1 MVLFDVPNVVRKVD
15 GKLKIIFM
23 EEYFFDCPY
32 CWEKISML
40 LDISVSDQSYIE
52 DCETCCNPIQIDYTT
67 LESEIAYFEANSIE
81 Q

>member
-1 MVLFDVPNVVRKVD
+1 
-15 GKLKIIFM
+15 M

-40 LDISVSDQSYIE
+40 LDVSVHQQSYIE
-52 DCETCCNPIQIDYTT
+52 DCETCYNPIQIDYTT
-67 LESEIAYFEANSIE
+67 LEAEVAYFEANSLE

>member
-1 MVLFDVPNVVRKVD
+1 MFRDYHQWDNPN
-15 GKLKIIFM
+15 GI
-23 EEYFFDCPY
+23 DCG
-32 CWEKISML
+32 
-40 LDISVSDQSYIE
+40 QSYIE